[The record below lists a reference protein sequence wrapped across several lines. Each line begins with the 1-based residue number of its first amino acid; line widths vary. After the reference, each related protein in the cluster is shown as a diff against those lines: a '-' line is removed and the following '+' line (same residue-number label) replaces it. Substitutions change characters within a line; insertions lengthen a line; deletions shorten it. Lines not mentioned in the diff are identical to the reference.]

1 VCLTTHSPDQDFV
14 VGPMP
19 GAEQVTLLAG
29 FSGHGFKHAAGLG
42 EIAAQLIADGG
53 SAYDL
58 GPFRPDRFARAPG
71 AGAVS

>member
-1 VCLTTHSPDQDFV
+1 MTTHTPDQDFV

-29 FSGHGFKHAAGLG
+29 FSGHGCKHAAGLG
-42 EIAAQLIADGG
+42 EIVAQLIAEGG

-58 GPFRPDRFARAPG
+58 SPFRPDRFARAPG
-71 AGAVS
+71 AGSVT